1 MSAPKV
7 SFIVP
12 VLGEAEGLQATL
24 GSLFAQTFSEFE
36 IICVDGGPE
45 GHASTAIQ
53 KCAKSDS
60 RLHLVR
66 RDCSTVGEA
75 RNLGFSCALGDYV
88 AFIDPGVSFDPR
100 MLERAVA
107 AGASS
112 KADIVVFGYSLCRD
126 GGREE
131 HESGFREEWLPVDAM
146 NFNWATCPD
155 RIMSVLDPM
164 PWNKLCRKV
173 FLDEKQLCF
182 DEISTCSE
190 LSFTAVTAASASR
203 IALVREE
210 FAFCSC
216 AAGSEGVGGGAV
228 RRQPLDDRAF
238 AIASAIRQ
246 ALALSQASRI
256 GKSIEYFC
264 VSEYLVPF
272 RRCVRGASSPE
283 DGPKVERYYKGM
295 RQTFLDARFDAVGE
309 ADLEDDALFCRFRIV
324 RQWDFARFRE
334 LCSRRLIVSCTSY
347 PARIAFVAQVLE
359 TIYAQSFPADEV
371 VLWLA
376 EEQFPGGESD
386 LPADLR
392 QLIAEGRL
400 ALRWCPADLKP
411 HKKYFWAFQEYPDDL
426 IVTIDDD
433 LLYGPTLLER
443 LVDSYLLFP
452 DAISATRVHLMAVD
466 EEGKLLPYNDWPQET
481 DASLHEPSMQL
492 FSTNGAGAL
501 YPPHLLDASML
512 DEEAI
517 RATCLSADDVWLKA
531 MALVSEV
538 PIVCA
543 VRHQPLV
550 YVPGSQMSGLYLSN
564 LDEGGNDASLERVSS
579 WVDARFGEGTF
590 MRELISSGIGVQLL
604 GVKTL
609 LRHETAL
616 RERCAR
622 RDLGNCTTG
631 RVDVKNAGADGNDV
645 ELLDVSDVGAR
656 VSAPAWFAKGGRGYV
671 VQSEA
676 GELRLRL
683 RCVGS
688 GVLHVSLRG
697 VDVRDAG
704 GKRIPFWID
713 FMGFRVDGE
722 PVFEDVESV
731 WHDRPFRFEKKVRDG
746 EVVEL
751 SLAWEPHDERRSAR
765 ELEERA
771 AAERRLEAAQGE
783 AAAERARADRAAAEV
798 ERMRA
803 STTWKVGRAV
813 TWLPRKLKRAVRKAK
828 GKAKGGK

>member
-66 RDCSTVGEA
+66 RDCSTPGEA
-75 RNLGFSCALGDYV
+75 RNLGLSCAQGDYV
-88 AFIDPGVSFDPR
+88 AFVDPGVSFDPC

-107 AGASS
+107 AAAST
-112 KADIVVFGYSLCRD
+112 KADIVVFGYSRLWD
-126 GGREE
+126 GGQEE
-131 HESGFREEWLPVDAM
+131 HESGFREEWLPDDAM
-146 NFNWATCPD
+146 SFNWATCPD
-155 RIMSVLDPM
+155 RIMSILDPTS
-164 PWNKLCRKV
+164 WNKLHRKA
-173 FLDEKQLCF
+173 FLEEKQLCF

-190 LSFTAVTAASASR
+190 LSFVAVTAASASR
-203 IALVREE
+203 IALVREVL
-210 FAFCSC
+210 ASC
-216 AAGSEGVGGGAV
+216 ACPAVADGAGGDVA
-228 RRQPLDDRAF
+228 RQQSLDDRAF
-238 AIASAIRQ
+238 AIASATRQ
-246 ALALSQASRI
+246 ALALPQASEI
-256 GKSIEYFC
+256 SKSIEYFC
-264 VSEYLVPF
+264 VSEYLAPF
-272 RRCVRGASSPE
+272 RRCAKDASSPK
-283 DGPKVERYYKGM
+283 DGPEVERYYEGM
-295 RQTFLDARFDAVGE
+295 RQVFLDARFDAVGE

-324 RQWDFARFRE
+324 HQWDFARFRE

-376 EEQFPGGESD
+376 EEQFPAGDDE

-400 ALRWCPADLKP
+400 TLRWCPADLKP

-426 IVTIDDD
+426 VVTIDDD
-433 LLYGPTLLER
+433 LLYEPTLLER

-452 DAISATRVHLMAVD
+452 KAISATRVHLMVVD
-466 EEGKLLPYNDWPQET
+466 EERKLLPYNDWPQET

-517 RATCLSADDVWLKA
+517 CATCLSADDVWLKA

-538 PIVCA
+538 PVVCA

-564 LDEGGNDASLERVSS
+564 LDEGGNDASLERVSA

-590 MRELISSGIGVQLL
+590 MRELTSSGVGVQLL

-616 RERCAR
+616 RERCER

-631 RVDVKNAGADGNDV
+631 RVDVKNAGADSNDL
-645 ELLDVSDVGAR
+645 ELLEISDVGAR
-656 VSAPAWFAKGGRGYV
+656 VWGPPRFAEGSRGYV

-676 GELRLRL
+676 GELCLRL

-688 GVLHVSLRG
+688 GVLRVGLRG
-697 VDVRDAG
+697 AGVLDAD
-704 GKRIPFWID
+704 GKPIPFWID
-713 FMGFRVDGE
+713 FTKFQVDGKL
-722 PVFEDVESV
+722 VFEGVESV
-731 WHDRPFRFEKKVRDG
+731 WHDHPFRFEKKVRDG

-783 AAAERARADRAAAEV
+783 AAAERGRADRAAAEV

-803 STTWKVGRAV
+803 STTWKAGRAV
-813 TWLPRKLKRAVRKAK
+813 TWLPRKLKRAVRKAR
-828 GKAKGGK
+828 GGGGK